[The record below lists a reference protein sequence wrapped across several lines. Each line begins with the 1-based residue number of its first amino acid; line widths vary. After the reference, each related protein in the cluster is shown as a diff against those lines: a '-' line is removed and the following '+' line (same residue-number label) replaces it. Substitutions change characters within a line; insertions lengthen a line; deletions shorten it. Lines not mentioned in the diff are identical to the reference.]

1 MNFYHN
7 GANVNTPKGAIFPCV
22 VLAKNT
28 WDDFGYKTTF
38 TAHYYSKAKSI
49 TKLGELKI
57 LRRGEYD
64 TSLGNNFEQLDDSYC
79 SLGQSLEYYENLLK
93 LGSKVNGPIL
103 RSLNDVA
110 YSDAIAAAFINEEGF
125 SKSLTRF
132 SEAEKAFE
140 EGRLLFAHIVPVAT
154 EKNFTFKFLCRLT
167 GAEAHHDMNFDFTPD
182 HTDLYR
188 IVALIGKNGTGKTQ
202 VLARLASAMSG
213 WNRDA
218 GEFIP
223 KRPSFSK
230 VIAISYSVFDRFDRP
245 EEGAESFSY
254 VYCGIRRGNQT
265 QTELEGQTVDRAM
278 RKDEVDAI
286 YSQDDMERKLLKALE
301 QVQALGRSVQWH
313 RVLSELLEEKISV
326 KSLRKRDGSLN
337 YSVYERF
344 SSGQSILV
352 RLMSEVIANI
362 SDESIVLFDEPE
374 IHLHPD
380 ALSSLVRAFHTLLKE
395 FHSYAVLAT
404 HSPLI
409 LQQIPSKRVQVF
421 RREGGY
427 PIVTTLGIESFGENL
442 TVITNEVFGTSGLY
456 GNYQEQLRD
465 LAASYSYE
473 QIMGFFGGRLGLNAR
488 AFLSSLYSP
497 TKTGTA

>member
-1 MNFYHN
+1 
-7 GANVNTPKGAIFPCV
+7 
-22 VLAKNT
+22 
-28 WDDFGYKTTF
+28 
-38 TAHYYSKAKSI
+38 
-49 TKLGELKI
+49 
-57 LRRGEYD
+57 
-64 TSLGNNFEQLDDSYC
+64 
-79 SLGQSLEYYENLLK
+79 
-93 LGSKVNGPIL
+93 
-103 RSLNDVA
+103 
-110 YSDAIAAAFINEEGF
+110 
-125 SKSLTRF
+125 
-132 SEAEKAFE
+132 
-140 EGRLLFAHIVPVAT
+140 
-154 EKNFTFKFLCRLT
+154 
-167 GAEAHHDMNFDFTPD
+167 
-182 HTDLYR
+182 
-188 IVALIGKNGTGKTQ
+188 
-202 VLARLASAMSG
+202 
-213 WNRDA
+213 
-218 GEFIP
+218 
-223 KRPSFSK
+223 
-230 VIAISYSVFDRFDRP
+230 
-245 EEGAESFSY
+245 
-254 VYCGIRRGNQT
+254 
-265 QTELEGQTVDRAM
+265 
-278 RKDEVDAI
+278 
-286 YSQDDMERKLLKALE
+286 LE

-374 IHLHPD
+374 IHLHSD

-473 QIMGFFGGRLGLNAR
+473 QVMGFFGGRLGLNAR